1 LRSHFGNIIIS
12 RFYKTEPV
20 GMNSDQHF
28 INFCAFIETSFE
40 PAACKLVCVAIETQL
55 GRDRTHPFSRT
66 RDRPADID
74 LLTHLRVNGSRVEL
88 ESIPSYLVLPAAEVV
103 AILWP
108 P

>member
-1 LRSHFGNIIIS
+1 
-12 RFYKTEPV
+12 
-20 GMNSDQHF
+20 M
-28 INFCAFIETSFE
+28 
-40 PAACKLVCVAIETQL
+40 CVAIETQL

-103 AILWP
+103 AVLWP